1 MMLNDRKTKTTPPTL
16 ASYINLTHP
25 AQAEDM
31 QCVRELSSRFVFS
44 RSAAFTLEG
53 RKLFTLELRNRARM
67 ELANLLHG
75 IGISLTLEMGNKCK
89 MMNYKT

>member
-1 MMLNDRKTKTTPPTL
+1 MSRSILSLYDISGRLKKYDDHKIKTTPPSL

-44 RSAAFTLEG
+44 RSAAFTL
-53 RKLFTLELRNRARM
+53 
-67 ELANLLHG
+67 
-75 IGISLTLEMGNKCK
+75 
-89 MMNYKT
+89 